1 MDQMILIYLGR
12 LQKTDLHQL
21 EGQTFELAHQ
31 AALKQA
37 VDGGLMDL
45 SHPYTGCK
53 PPTIE
58 PLIVGVE
65 PYCTRD
71 APFSVRPDPLYAQL
85 SPLQTPCA
93 REDSF
98 LSHADVPSS
107 AKE

>member
-1 MDQMILIYLGR
+1 MLIYLGR

-21 EGQTFELAHQ
+21 EGQAFELAHQ
-31 AALKQA
+31 AAPKQA

-53 PPTIE
+53 APTIE
-58 PLIVGVE
+58 PSIVGVE

-71 APFSVRPDPLYAQL
+71 AFLSQSDPLYAQL
-85 SPLQTPCA
+85 SPSQTPCA

-98 LSHADVPSS
+98 LSHADVPIS